1 MLWLD
6 PYHFS
11 LFFFLMIRP
20 PPRSTLFPYTT
31 LFRSEET
38 TKSLFPS
45 DLFIQPGQHKPV
57 TSDDLSNDMIQ
68 LYNIGGIFA
77 SEEPVRKTVQKLV
90 KMRPKLICPM
100 HGSAFD
106 SSVFPKYVDALM
118 NEKYAY
124 STKLLGREL
133 EEKPFT
139 DGL

>member
-1 MLWLD
+1 MMM
-6 PYHFS
+6 F
-11 LFFFLMIRP
+11 
-20 PPRSTLFPYTT
+20 
-31 LFRSEET
+31 EET

-77 SEEPVRKTVQKLV
+77 SEEPVRKTVQKLE
-90 KMRPKLICPM
+90 KTRPKLICPM

-139 DGL
+139 NGL